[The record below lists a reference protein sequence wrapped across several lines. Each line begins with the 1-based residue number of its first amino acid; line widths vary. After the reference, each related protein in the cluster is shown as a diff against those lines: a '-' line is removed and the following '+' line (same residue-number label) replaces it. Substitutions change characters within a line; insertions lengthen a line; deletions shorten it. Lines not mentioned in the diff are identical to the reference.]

1 MKNLFLVSSF
11 AEVSTNLQ
19 SFNTELV
26 EKTVT
31 FIPTASKVEKV
42 TFYVKSG
49 KKALESM
56 GLIVDQLDVSTAK
69 PEEIRQKLRENDY
82 IYVTGGNSFFLLQE
96 LKQSGADHIIIEE
109 IQKGKL
115 YIGESAGAIVL
126 SKTIE
131 YIKKMDSPKKAPN
144 LDSFSGLNIVDFYT
158 VPHYNDIPFSKVTKD
173 IEAQYKE
180 QLNLCF
186 INNSEGI
193 IVEDNNKRIINA
205 I

>member
-11 AEVSTNLQ
+11 AEVSTELQ
-19 SFNTELV
+19 SFNKELV
-26 EKTVT
+26 GKTVT
-31 FIPTASKVEKV
+31 FIPTASKVEKI

-49 KKALESM
+49 KRALESM
-56 GLIVDQLDVSTAK
+56 GLIVDQLDLSTAK
-69 PEEIRQKLRENDY
+69 PKEIKQKLRENNY

-96 LKQSGADHIIIEE
+96 LKQSGADQMIIEE

-144 LDSFSGLNIVDFYT
+144 LDSFAGLNIVDFYT
-158 VPHYNDIPFSKVTKD
+158 VPHYNDIPFNKITKD
-173 IEAQYKE
+173 IEVQYKE
-180 QLNLCF
+180 QLNLCC

-193 IVEDNNKRIINA
+193 IVEGTNKRITSTI
-205 I
+205 